1 MILIT
6 LVGIF
11 LFGIAHYSIY
21 EGNLIQILCVTGL
34 GRLPFNWIAFK
45 ANSIL
50 ASAIAH
56 ILYDLPLLLVALLV
70 TPN

>member
-6 LVGIF
+6 LIGIF
-11 LFGIAHYSIY
+11 LFGMAHYSTY
-21 EGNLIQILCVTGL
+21 EGNLIQILFVTGL
-34 GRLPFNWIAFK
+34 RRLPFNWITFK
-45 ANSIL
+45 AKSIW

-56 ILYDLPLLLVALLV
+56 ILYNLPLLLV